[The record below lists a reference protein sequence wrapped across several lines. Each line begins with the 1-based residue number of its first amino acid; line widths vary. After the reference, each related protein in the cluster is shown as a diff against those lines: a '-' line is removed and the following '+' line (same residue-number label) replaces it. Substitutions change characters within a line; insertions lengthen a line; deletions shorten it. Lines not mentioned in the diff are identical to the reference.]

1 MPKSAAARR
10 YAKALFSLAQEEGR
24 TDDARAEIAALATLL
39 RDHRELRDVLFR
51 PLAPVAE
58 RKAVLSDLTARV
70 GVSPTVR
77 QFLALLLDHGRMGQF
92 FEVQAE
98 LERLAAEA
106 AGRLDAEVTAAS
118 ELAPAQLERLRR
130 ALSARTQRDV
140 QLQVRID
147 PSILGGVVA
156 KVGDLVFD
164 GSLRTQLGQL
174 RATLMKGR

>member
-10 YAKALFSLAQEEGR
+10 YAKALFAIAQEEGR
-24 TDDARAEIAALATLL
+24 IDAVRGEIAGLAKLL
-39 RDHRELRDVLFR
+39 EQNVELRDALFR
-51 PLAPVAE
+51 PLHPVVQ
-58 RKAVLSDLTARV
+58 RKAVLADVAQRIGL
-70 GVSPTVR
+70 SPTVR
-77 QFLALLLDHGRMGQF
+77 QALALLLDHGRMGQF
-92 FEVQAE
+92 FEVRAE
-98 LERLAAEA
+98 LERLAADA
-106 AGRLDAEVTAAS
+106 AGRLDAEVIAAAD
-118 ELAPAQLERLRR
+118 LAPDQLERLRR

>member
-1 MPKSAAARR
+1 MLKSAAARR

-24 TDDARAEIAALATLL
+24 IDSVRAEMAGLAKLFEESADL
-39 RDHRELRDVLFR
+39 RAVLFR
-51 PLAPVAE
+51 PLHRVAE
-58 RKAVLSDLTARV
+58 RKAVIA
-70 GVSPTVR
+70 GVASRAGLSPTLR

-92 FEVQAE
+92 FEVGHE

-106 AGRLDAEVTAAS
+106 AGQLDAEVVAAA
-118 ELAPAQLERLRR
+118 ELAPDQLDRLRR
-130 ALSARTQRDV
+130 ALSARTQRAV

-147 PSILGGVVA
+147 PSILGGVIA